1 MKVVYVFD
9 ASTKAFVETKIVDE
23 EYQLQSNETLVA
35 PISEDGTGLY
45 DPVWNGTTWSSLT
58 KEEWLAKQSAND
70 GPDFISGPTE
80 AEQLQAQQVVM
91 IANLTKQ
98 VQDLQG
104 AVKTLVLQNA
114 VANKE
119 EKQMYT
125 YTYSFVNSFY
135 KMGLFTKDDVK
146 LLLEV
151 KQFSQD
157 DYNKM
162 FPD

>member
-23 EYQLQSNETLVA
+23 EYQLQSNETLVV
-35 PISEDGTGLY
+35 PISGDGTGLY
-45 DPVWNGTTWSSLT
+45 NPMWNGTSWDSLT
-58 KEEWLAKQSAND
+58 KEEWLAKQPAND
-70 GPDFISGPTE
+70 GPDIKSGPTE
-80 AEQLQAQQVVM
+80 AEQLQAQQVVT

-119 EKQMYT
+119 EK
-125 YTYSFVNSFY
+125 
-135 KMGLFTKDDVK
+135 
-146 LLLEV
+146 
-151 KQFSQD
+151 
-157 DYNKM
+157 
-162 FPD
+162 

>member
-35 PISEDGTGLY
+35 PISGDGTGLY
-45 DPVWNGTTWSSLT
+45 DPVWNGTTWNSLT
-58 KEEWLAKQSAND
+58 KEEWLAKQPAND
-70 GPDFISGPTE
+70 GPNIKSGPTE

-91 IANLTKQ
+91 IADLTKQ

-119 EKQMYT
+119 EK
-125 YTYSFVNSFY
+125 
-135 KMGLFTKDDVK
+135 
-146 LLLEV
+146 
-151 KQFSQD
+151 
-157 DYNKM
+157 
-162 FPD
+162 

>member
-1 MKVVYVFD
+1 MKIVYVFD

-23 EYQLQSNETLVA
+23 EYQLQSNETFVA

-58 KEEWLAKQSAND
+58 KEEWLAKQPVND
-70 GPDFISGPTE
+70 GPDIKSGPTE
-80 AEQLQAQQVVM
+80 AEQMQAQQVVM

-98 VQDLQG
+98 VQDIQG

-119 EKQMYT
+119 EK
-125 YTYSFVNSFY
+125 
-135 KMGLFTKDDVK
+135 
-146 LLLEV
+146 
-151 KQFSQD
+151 
-157 DYNKM
+157 
-162 FPD
+162 

>member
-23 EYQLQSNETLVA
+23 EYRLQSNETFVA

-45 DPVWNGTTWSSLT
+45 DPVWNGTTWNSLT
-58 KEEWLAKQSAND
+58 KEEWLAKQPAND
-70 GPDFISGPTE
+70 GPDIKSGPTE
-80 AEQLQAQQVVM
+80 AEQIQAQQVVM

-114 VANKE
+114 AANKE
-119 EKQMYT
+119 EK
-125 YTYSFVNSFY
+125 
-135 KMGLFTKDDVK
+135 
-146 LLLEV
+146 
-151 KQFSQD
+151 
-157 DYNKM
+157 
-162 FPD
+162 